1 MQVEQQK
8 GRLAPSVLVKPIS
21 FCVDNLVMIGESREN
36 TVLRASSGR
45 VSCIHKVWQQRSC
58 HTRYVLAAAQ
68 EPALLRQHIAC
79 QQYMQQA
86 VGPLCAACVLVTDP
100 D

>member
-21 FCVDNLVMIGESREN
+21 FCVDNLVMIGESRGN

-45 VSCIHKVWQQRSC
+45 VSCIHTVWQQRSC
-58 HTRYVLAAAQ
+58 HARHVLVAVR
-68 EPALLRQHIAC
+68 EPALLKAAHS
-79 QQYMQQA
+79 MPA
-86 VGPLCAACVLVTDP
+86 VCAAGNGALVYGLCPCD
-100 D
+100 